1 MRKKS
6 NLKRSCDESNSMR
19 KNSANSINSLPLN
32 HEEEGHEM
40 EEEERDI
47 IDAKEETFDSGMHSC
62 NSQSTSSND
71 EMSTDSE
78 ERTSTSNSD
87 SGVQVL

>member
-1 MRKKS
+1 
-6 NLKRSCDESNSMR
+6 
-19 KNSANSINSLPLN
+19 
-32 HEEEGHEM
+32 M

-87 SGVQVL
+87 SGVQVLNFSYCNF